1 MKVNT
6 RLVVLIFSFLLPAIG
21 WAQDEATED
30 KKVELPVKIGIIN
43 EAEST
48 EFSPTI
54 SADGKTLIFQSDRV
68 DGKWMLFQSE
78 LNDNGLWS
86 KPEPIDI
93 INSYCSFI
101 AGPNLSYDGNTLYY
115 TAYIEGKSQSEDIYF
130 STRDNRG
137 WTRPKKLE
145 GPINSDE
152 GYEGFSTISS
162 DERRI
167 YFMSVN
173 IDYPF
178 DKKNKENCFEIFYSE
193 KSIKGKWKFP
203 ELLPKHINTGCVR
216 DPKIMADNRTLL
228 FSALE
233 KGVKGKFNLFQ
244 SQIQIDD
251 SWSDPIPLD
260 YVNTE
265 QNNLAPTIPAK
276 GDIMYFNSEGD
287 LYTIGIAPEY
297 RQFFNASIVG
307 YVRDPKTG
315 DGLTADIIVKDA
327 NNLEILSIMKANK
340 HGRYSLVLN
349 AGKNYKIEFKKEG
362 YLSQYAE
369 YNLYYLA
376 DYLEEFNT
384 VKLRSD
390 ADLGVIVYD
399 KGLNKAMSANV
410 TILNEDESQFTNFQ
424 LGDYDNAASNVQ
436 LDINKQYKVIASAD
450 KFHSDTIS
458 VNTAKNTDLKLKFYL
473 APKTLDYSF
482 NVKDVTSKRKLRSK
496 LTLKN
501 DSKDEIIE
509 GYSDQT
515 FKLRQGDQY
524 EVLTSSDRGYLLASG
539 KITVPVVVDGEAP
552 PPVIQSPIDVAP
564 IAVGAN
570 LILNN
575 ISFATNSDQ
584 LAPSS
589 LLELDRVAD
598 FMQLNPTISIEISA
612 HSDDVGAAAFNQ
624 QLSQRR
630 ALSVEDYL
638 IKKNIKDTFMQ
649 SVGYGEERPIVAN
662 DSDGNRAKNRRVE
675 LMVTGVN

>member
-1 MKVNT
+1 MKINI
-6 RLVVLIFSFLLPAIG
+6 RLAVFFISFILPAIG
-21 WAQDEATED
+21 WAQED
-30 KKVELPVKIGIIN
+30 VSEEKKAEIPVKIEVIN

-54 SADGKTLIFQSDRV
+54 SADGKTLIFQSDRI

-78 LNDNGLWS
+78 LGDKGLWS

-93 INSYCSFI
+93 INSSCSFI

-115 TAYIEGKSQSEDIYF
+115 TAYIEGKSKSEDIYY
-130 STRDNRG
+130 STRDRRG

-145 GPINSDE
+145 GPINSDD
-152 GYEGFSTISS
+152 GYEGFSSISS

-173 IDYPF
+173 VDYPF

-203 ELLPKHINTGCVR
+203 ELLPKKINTGCVR

-228 FSALE
+228 YSALE

-244 SQIQIDD
+244 TQIQIDG
-251 SWSDPIPLD
+251 SWSDPIALD
-260 YVNTE
+260 YVNSD
-265 QNNLAPTIPAK
+265 QNNLAPTIPAS

-315 DGLTADIIVKDA
+315 DGIPADIIVKDA
-327 NNLEILSIMKANK
+327 NNLATLTVMKANK

-362 YLSQYAE
+362 YLSQYYA

-399 KGLNKAMSANV
+399 KGLNKAMSAQV
-410 TILNEDESQFTNFQ
+410 QILNEDGSHFAYVNLE
-424 LGDYDNAASNVQ
+424 DYENDANNVQ
-436 LDINKQYKVIASAD
+436 LDINKTYKLIASAD
-450 KFHSDTIS
+450 KFHSDTLT
-458 VNTAKNTDLKLKFYL
+458 VNTGVDTDLKLKFYL
-473 APKTLDYSF
+473 APKTLPYKF

-509 GYSDQT
+509 GHADQT
-515 FKLRQGDQY
+515 FNLRQGDQY

-539 KITVPVVVDGEAP
+539 KISVPVVGEGETP
-552 PPVIQSPIDVAP
+552 PEVVQNEIDVAP
-564 IAVGAN
+564 IEVGAN

-575 ISFATNSDQ
+575 ISFATNSAQ
-584 LAPSS
+584 LAPESM
-589 LLELDRVAD
+589 LELDRVAE
-598 FMQLNPTISIEISA
+598 FMQLNPTVSIEISA
-612 HSDDVGAAAFNQ
+612 HSDDVGAAAYNK
-624 QLSQRR
+624 QLSQQR
-630 ALSVEDYL
+630 AASVEDYL
-638 IKKNIKDTFMQ
+638 IKKNIKESSLQ
-649 SVGYGEERPIVAN
+649 SVGYGEEKPRVPN
-662 DSDGNRAKNRRVE
+662 DSDENRALNRRVE
-675 LMVTGVN
+675 LMVTAFN

>member
-1 MKVNT
+1 M
-6 RLVVLIFSFLLPAIG
+6 PAIG
-21 WAQDEATED
+21 WAQEEATEE
-30 KKVELPVKIGIIN
+30 KKVAVPIKIGVIN
-43 EAEST
+43 EEEST

-78 LNDNGLWS
+78 LGDNGLWS

-93 INSYCSFI
+93 INSSCSFI

-115 TAYIEGKSQSEDIYF
+115 TAYIEGKSKSEDIFY
-130 STRDNRG
+130 STRDRRG

-178 DKKNKENCFEIFYSE
+178 DKKNKENCFEIFYTE

-228 FSALE
+228 YSALE

-244 SQIQIDD
+244 TQIQIDD

-260 YVNTE
+260 YVNTD
-265 QNNLAPTIPAK
+265 QNNLAPTIPAS

-315 DGLTADIIVKDA
+315 DGLAADIIVKDA
-327 NNLEILSIMKANK
+327 NNLETLTVMKANK

-362 YLSQYAE
+362 YLSQYYE

-399 KGLNKAMSANV
+399 KGLNKAIPAQV
-410 TILNEDESQFTNFQ
+410 QILNEDNSHFAYVN
-424 LGDYDNAASNVQ
+424 LDNYDDDANNVQ
-436 LDINKQYKVIASAD
+436 LDINKTYKVIASAN
-450 KFHSDTIS
+450 KFYSDTLS
-458 VNTAKNTDLKLKFYL
+458 VNTSKKTDLKLKFYL
-473 APKTLDYSF
+473 APKTLAYNF

-515 FKLRQGDQY
+515 FHLRQGDQY

-539 KITVPVVVDGEAP
+539 KISVPVIAEGETPPGVVQNE
-552 PPVIQSPIDVAP
+552 IEVAQ
-564 IAVGAN
+564 ITVDAN
-570 LILNN
+570 IVLNS
-575 ISFATNSDQ
+575 ISFATNSAQ
-584 LAPSS
+584 LSPGS

-598 FMQLNPTISIEISA
+598 FMQLNPTVSIEVSA
-612 HSDDVGAAAFNQ
+612 HSDDVGAAAFNK
-624 QLSQRR
+624 QLSQKR
-630 ALSVEDYL
+630 ATSVGDYL
-638 IKKNIKDTFMQ
+638 IKKNIKENRMQ
-649 SVGYGEERPIVAN
+649 DVGYGEEQPLVPN
-662 DSDGNRAKNRRVE
+662 DSDENRAKNRRVE
-675 LMVTGVN
+675 LMVIGVN

>member
-6 RLVVLIFSFLLPAIG
+6 KLVVLFFSFLLPFIG
-21 WAQDEATED
+21 WAQDEGTED
-30 KKVELPVKIGIIN
+30 KKVELPVKIGVIN
-43 EAEST
+43 ETEST

-115 TAYIEGKSQSEDIYF
+115 TAYIEGKSKSEDIYF

-362 YLSQYAE
+362 YLSQYNE

-399 KGLNKAMSANV
+399 KGLNKAMPANIS
-410 TILNEDESQFTNFQ
+410 ILNEDGSQFTNFQ

-450 KFHSDTIS
+450 RFHSDTIS

-539 KITVPVVVDGEAP
+539 KISVPIVADGEAP
-552 PPVIQSPIDVAP
+552 PPVVQNAIDVAP

-598 FMQLNPTISIEISA
+598 FMQLNPTVSIEISA
-612 HSDDVGAAAFNQ
+612 HSDDIGAAAFNQ

-630 ALSVEDYL
+630 AISVEDYL
-638 IKKNIKDTFMQ
+638 LKKNIKETYMQ

-662 DSDGNRAKNRRVE
+662 DSDENRAKNRRVE